1 MKLELSHDTLAKA
14 IYDKASREDKM
25 LIKKQNFINRRY
37 KYYTASNVLL
47 DRKDLNR
54 ITPHLN
60 KLNLEWE
67 VLAFVRK
74 SQSHAKRRELATAG
88 LVIIVS
94 FVLLIFGVQ
103 AGVTFYDLQVNLR
116 KQKAIGVALKKTQK
130 QREIAEKKA
139 QGLLDGTAGAMSQ
152 EDLKNINVVK
162 QLIIKYDTLGQQQ
175 TDITQE
181 RDLAQS
187 ATLSNLAATA
197 LEQNEKSYALKLAS
211 KAWELNPENK
221 QSLEVLEKVNKQKE
235 IAFSDFSSN
244 KQADI
249 IQKSQEK
256 TGKLKEQDL
265 KAIFS
270 KENEV
275 VQNQASGIKRSVTS
289 SKVKSRSAPLEI
301 VMKTPDLYKK
311 IQQNKRGKPILQA
324 VKESLEPENLNKKT
338 NCFLAHKDVDKWIA
352 VTENKVW
359 SFLVKYASNGKLY
372 LRVVWNKRN
381 EGDVL
386 PSLSQLKFNNS
397 SVTKVVPLSIQLN
410 TEEKNMYVVKL
421 NEADKD
427 WLKETRILGF
437 SFTINEVDSAK
448 YEAFEKVFS
457 IEHQI
462 QNKLINMGKCLL

>member
-37 KYYTASNVLL
+37 KYYTASKVLL

-60 KLNLEWE
+60 KLNLERE
-67 VLAFVRK
+67 VLSFVRK
-74 SQSHAKRRELATAG
+74 SQSHAKRRELATGG

-94 FVLLIFGVQ
+94 FVLLVFGIQ
-103 AGVTFYDLQVNLR
+103 AGVTFYDLQVNIR
-116 KQKAIGVALKKTQK
+116 NKKDVSLELEKIQK
-130 QREIAEKKA
+130 QREIAENKA
-139 QGLLDGTAGAMSQ
+139 QSLLDGTAGAMSQ

-181 RDLAQS
+181 RDLARS

-197 LEQNEKSYALKLAS
+197 LEQNEKSYALQLAS

-221 QSLEVLEKVNKQKE
+221 QSLEVLEKVNEQKE

-244 KQADI
+244 KQVDI
-249 IQKSQEK
+249 IQKSQKK

-265 KAIFS
+265 EAIFS

-275 VQNQASGIKRSVTS
+275 VQNQASGIKKSVTS
-289 SKVKSRSAPLEI
+289 SKVKSRSAPLET
-301 VMKTPDLYKK
+301 VMKTPDLYKT
-311 IQQNKRGKPILQA
+311 IQQNKGVKPIFEA

-352 VTENKVW
+352 VTENRIW
-359 SFLVKYASNGKLY
+359 SLLVKYASNGKLY
-372 LRVVWNKRN
+372 LRVVWNVEREN
-381 EGDVL
+381 NIL
-386 PSLSQLKFNNS
+386 PRLSQLKFNS
-397 SVTKVVPLSIQLN
+397 ASVTKVVPLNMLSN
-410 TEEKNMYVVKL
+410 TEETNIYIVKL
-421 NEADKD
+421 NKSDKD
-427 WLKETRILGF
+427 WLKDTKILGF
-437 SFTINEVDSAK
+437 AFTIDEVDPAK
-448 YEAFEKVFS
+448 YKAFEKAFS
-457 IEHQI
+457 VEPKI